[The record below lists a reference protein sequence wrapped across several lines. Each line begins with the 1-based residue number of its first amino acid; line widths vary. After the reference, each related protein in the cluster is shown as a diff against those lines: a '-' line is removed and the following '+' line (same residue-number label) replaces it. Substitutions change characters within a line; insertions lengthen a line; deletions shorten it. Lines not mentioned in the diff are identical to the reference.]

1 MNKSYKNTVMQ
12 TSLFGDDLDN
22 LLKRFEDIHNYLY
35 ANDGLSEQE
44 VLEEIVKILFIKY
57 YDEQNE
63 EKNFFI
69 KENELEEKQKKAFIT
84 RINKLFEDTKYIYSN
99 FFDSKDSLKLSV
111 NSLSFIVNKIQ
122 NINFKHSSEDANGMA
137 FQKFLS
143 RHAKEGRGQFFT
155 PDPVIN
161 FCVEIINP
169 QPHEKIID
177 PSCGTGG
184 FLFSALN
191 FIKHNYPQE
200 NLQNY
205 VAKNIFGIEI
215 NKRISQIA
223 KIKFLIDINSDPNI
237 ICQNALIDVKEI
249 KFPQISNTNID
260 NYFDIIITN
269 PPFGTQGKITQ
280 KDLLSIYDLGYKWDK
295 HGDKYIKSRDIL
307 NGQVP
312 EILFIEQC
320 LKLLKPNGRAGI
332 VLPNGHFENSSLE
345 YLRTYI
351 KEKADIIGVV
361 LLPPE
366 TFIPYGTGVKA
377 SLLFLRKKSKNSN
390 QNYQV
395 FFSKINSLGYLGN
408 KNATPVYKKDEKGQF
423 VIEKNKKII
432 DEDFSISI
440 QDYHTF
446 LARSSLNSEQSF
458 VINSQELNRRF
469 DYNFYCPTYRNLI
482 NKLQQLNAVK
492 LGDIVEII
500 KNKSPLLKETR
511 IVEYVELSD
520 VYTKS
525 FEIINSST
533 LLTSDLPSR
542 ASYELK
548 IGDIITAVAGNSI
561 GTDKHATAY
570 VTSQFN
576 HAICTNGFRVL
587 RNIKIDPFYLL
598 YYLQSDL
605 FLKQVFMYRTGAAI
619 PSLSDSDLVNILIY
633 LPSEKQIENISLKV
647 KKSFQLR
654 DEAQN
659 EMNKIKSELSI
670 TYSLTY

>member
-1 MNKSYKNTVMQ
+1 MMQ

-63 EKNFFI
+63 QKNFFI
-69 KENELEEKQKKAFIT
+69 TGNELEKKDRKLFIT
-84 RINKLFEDTKYIYSN
+84 RINQLFEETKNIYSS
-99 FFDSKDSLKLSV
+99 FFDIKDSLKLSQ

-122 NINFKHSSEDANGMA
+122 NINFKNSSEDANGMA

-155 PDPVIN
+155 PDPVVN

-200 NLQNY
+200 NLQDY
-205 VAKNIFGIEI
+205 VVKNIFGIEI

-237 ICQNALIDVKEI
+237 ICQNALININEI
-249 KFPQISNTNID
+249 KFPKIFSTNIH

-280 KDLLSIYDLGYKWDK
+280 KDLLSIYDLAYKWEK
-295 HGDKYIKSRDIL
+295 YGDKYIKSRDIL

-351 KEKADIIGVV
+351 KDKADIIGVV

-377 SLLFLRKKSKNSN
+377 SLLFLRKKSINN
-390 QNYQV
+390 NHNYQV
-395 FFSKINSLGYLGN
+395 FFSKINSLGYQGN

-423 VIEKNKKII
+423 IIKNGEKII
-432 DEDFSISI
+432 EEDFSISI
-440 QDYHTF
+440 QDYHSF
-446 LARSSLNSEQSF
+446 LARSNLNSEQSF
-458 VINSQELNRRF
+458 VINSQELNGRL
-469 DYNFYCPTYRNLI
+469 DYNFYSPTYRTLI
-482 NKLQQLNAVK
+482 NNLQKLNAVK

-500 KNKSPLLKETR
+500 KNKSSLLKETR

-525 FEIINSST
+525 FEIINSTT

-548 IGDIITAVAGNSI
+548 KGDIITAVAGNSI
-561 GTDKHATAY
+561 GTEKHATAY

-576 HAICTNGFRVL
+576 QAICTNGFRVL

-598 YYLQSDL
+598 YYLQSEL

-619 PSLSDSDLVNILIY
+619 PSLSDSDLANILIY

-647 KKSFQLR
+647 QKSFQLR

-659 EMNKIKSELSI
+659 EMNKIKSELNI
-670 TYSLTY
+670 DYLLNN